1 MTSVSPDSSSI
12 ADTYTGRA
20 VPWSQ
25 EAEQAVLGAMLL
37 DQDAA
42 LLATELVQD
51 DMFYRESHRR
61 LFRAMV
67 GLVER
72 RTVIDPVTLRDE
84 LGRRGELDAV
94 GGADYLADLVD
105 AVPTAANLEY
115 HARIVK
121 DKAILRRLIEA
132 STSIITEAYDGH
144 STANDLLDGAESRI
158 FQISQQRAE
167 EAQPVTQGLL
177 HGVEQQPHRRG
188 DQRPPQD
195 LRQPP
200 RRRTVPSCQ

>member
-72 RTVIDPVTLRDE
+72 RTVIDPVTLRDVHPGTPYVSE
-84 LGRRGELDAV
+84 EILPEPFQDQSFTLQAGVHL
-94 GGADYLADLVD
+94 
-105 AVPTAANLEY
+105 TIAAGFVTL
-115 HARIVK
+115 
-121 DKAILRRLIEA
+121 AIL
-132 STSIITEAYDGH
+132 
-144 STANDLLDGAESRI
+144 
-158 FQISQQRAE
+158 
-167 EAQPVTQGLL
+167 P
-177 HGVEQQPHRRG
+177 
-188 DQRPPQD
+188 
-195 LRQPP
+195 
-200 RRRTVPSCQ
+200 